1 MGLNVAVST
10 PKGMVDIFSLVTQG
24 VYNFFTWLVTV
35 IIRVVFWIVF
45 LWSFEVMGRRIF
57 SFRGRG

>member
-1 MGLNVAVST
+1 VGLNVSVST

-24 VYNFFTWLVTV
+24 VYKFFTWLVTV

-45 LWSFEVMGRRIF
+45 LWSF
-57 SFRGRG
+57 